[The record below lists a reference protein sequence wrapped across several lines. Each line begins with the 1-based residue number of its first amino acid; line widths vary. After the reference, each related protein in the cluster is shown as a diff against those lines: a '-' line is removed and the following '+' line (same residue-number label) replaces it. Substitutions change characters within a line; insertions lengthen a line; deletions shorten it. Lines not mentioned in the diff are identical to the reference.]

1 MSIYEY
7 DEEKHMRQVK
17 EEGIAE
23 GFLQGEKH
31 KLLELI
37 QRKLEKGKSLSQ
49 IADELEESE
58 EMIQKLIE
66 EQETKR

>member
-31 KLLELI
+31 KLLEQI
-37 QRKLEKGKSLSQ
+37 QRKLKKGKSLSQ

-66 EQETKR
+66 EQEKQS